1 MPKYGTDILNHFDL
15 PREITSIQGTFKYRF
30 YSPIEQVDE
39 ANIAGEGEKP
49 DPRYVLL
56 SWTGNDQIVD
66 PIGFKDLLVHRE
78 NLFFPSDLNA
88 GYSIFSTD
96 ENEVVQRQTAA
107 LSDNT
112 STSSKLD
119 YLLTT
124 VASNEF
130 TEKLEESISSD
141 KGMRIPLIDPTTN
154 RPIQSTSVYENTEE
168 PPDLFIRSIN
178 LKSVIDSSNI
188 SPLSLNVYKSFEES
202 ADIISKESISTTNS
216 APRNGKRLL
225 STLNYAL
232 ERLAN
237 MDESD
242 TESPA
247 ALISLTRRDPAFL
260 SNWSLIGYCVSKYRV
275 DNQSH
280 SYMYSRAVFSRNFR
294 DPHVAYGK
302 KYKYEIRPIYAKYA
316 HEHAD
321 QLVILASDESS
332 NITIDCQEL
341 KVPSPPKNLKF
352 EYVLNNN
359 INISWMRPSSFVD
372 DEDQRWDTDDIKGY
386 QIFVRNSLHEPYRLL
401 KYFTFNNTY
410 PRSAV
415 MYSNELIS
423 DEYII
428 TSEFDFPD
436 SIDFNEIP
444 NFYEY
449 KEYTVDIRP
458 NTDYFFAMCSIDA
471 HGNSSNY
478 SSQYKVR
485 RDNVTGEVD
494 IQAICP
500 EGAPKQYPNLLVP
513 GKLVQPSFKSSGY
526 KYLDIYFNPDTQL
539 SAPNLGEPA
548 LNIQMYE
555 LETQIEKNITV
566 TIKEKQTE

>member
-1 MPKYGTDILNHFDL
+1 MAKYGTDILNHFDL
-15 PREITSIQGTFKYRF
+15 PREITSIQGTFRYRF
-30 YSPIEQVDE
+30 YSSIEQVDE
-39 ANIAGEGEKP
+39 DNLVGKGENP
-49 DPRYVLL
+49 DPRYVTL
-56 SWTGNDQIVD
+56 SWKGEDSIVD
-66 PIGFKDLLVHRE
+66 PVGFKDLLVHRE
-78 NLFFPSDLNA
+78 NFFFPSDLNTGFA
-88 GYSIFSTD
+88 IFSTD
-96 ENEVVQRQTAA
+96 EKEVVQRQTAV

-112 STSSKLD
+112 STGSKLD

-130 TEKLEESISSD
+130 TEKLESSISSD
-141 KGMRIPLIDPTTN
+141 KSIRIPVIDPTTN
-154 RPIQSTSVYENTEE
+154 RPVQSTSVYENTEE
-168 PPDLFIRSIN
+168 PPDLFIRSANI
-178 LKSVIDSSNI
+178 KSVLDSSNI
-188 SPLSLNVYKSFEES
+188 SPLSLSAYKSYEQT
-202 ADIISKESISTTNS
+202 ADVISKEDISKINA

-225 STLNYAL
+225 CTLSYAL
-232 ERLAN
+232 ERLAH
-237 MDESD
+237 MDDSD
-242 TESPA
+242 TDRPA
-247 ALISLTRRDPAFL
+247 ALISLTRRDPQFL
-260 SNWSLIGYCVSKYRV
+260 SNWSLIGYCISKYRV
-275 DNQSH
+275 DNQTN
-280 SYMYSRAVFSRNFR
+280 SYMYTRVVFVRNFR

-316 HEHAD
+316 HEHSD
-321 QLVILASDESS
+321 QIIILGSDESA
-332 NITIDCQEL
+332 NIVVDCQEL

-359 INISWMRPSSFVD
+359 INIRWERPISYVD
-372 DEDQRWDTDDIKGY
+372 DENQRWDTNDIKGY
-386 QIFVRNSLHEPYRLL
+386 QIFLRNSLHEPYRLY

-415 MYSNELIS
+415 MYSNELIA

-449 KEYTVDIRP
+449 KEYTVEIRP
-458 NTDYFFAMCSIDA
+458 NTDYYFAMCSIDA

-485 RDNVTGEVD
+485 RDNVTGQVD
-494 IQAICP
+494 IQSVCP
-500 EGAPKQYPNLLVP
+500 EGAPKQYPNLLIP

-526 KYLDIYFNPDTQL
+526 KYLDVYFNPDTQL

-566 TIKEKQTE
+566 TVKEKETE